1 MWKKALG
8 SSSEL
13 SRHQR
18 IHSGEEPYQCDI
30 CMKKF
35 SRNSHLSRHQIIH
48 TGEKPFKCDVC
59 MKKFSQRSSL
69 TVHQRTP
76 HWGKKPMI
84 LFGWNVSL
92 DVKEYFD
99 WQVCEI
105 SFVSSP
111 NLYKLKRIYSLQRLN
126 LSKVI
131 YVWDCSNSF
140 FIYIRILIY
149 FKFQCSEN
157 HWKHSSESGTT
168 CVWAVLKDLEIMI
181 IEDICATVAFTD
193 FFFFFQCRDL
203 NRTRV

>member
-1 MWKKALG
+1 MWCLYEKVQSKVFFNC
-8 SSSEL
+8 S
-13 SRHQR
+13 
-18 IHSGEEPYQCDI
+18 P
-30 CMKKF
+30 K
-35 SRNSHLSRHQIIH
+35 NS
-48 TGEKPFKCDVC
+48 
-59 MKKFSQRSSL
+59 
-69 TVHQRTP
+69 

-126 LSKVI
+126 LSKGDI
-131 YVWDCSNSF
+131 CMRLFKQHF

-149 FKFQCSEN
+149 FKFQCSEI

-181 IEDICATVAFTD
+181 IEDICANRSIYWF